1 MKKLEFPSTSVFYL
15 STLRLS
21 RLTDL
26 GSVMHNQ
33 DATGAPSVQAEVHQ
47 DDNDSPEGTTDDQGN
62 ISKTL
67 WRKMS
72 EPHRPRHQRP
82 LSSISAFLSQTLIAP
97 MISVPRAA
105 SSETHLFVS
114 SKAVI
119 PVKRASDSDLIK
131 IRGSDGVKSRADGV
145 GFVSYVSESVNR
157 NCRSSE
163 GLSISLQTTG
173 VVVTNVQIVIEST
186 DDDESSA
193 TTEHPVGLTGM
204 DDAQI
209 GIQTVHVSVAT
220 STASTGSSDLSLY
233 INTGRKHVDNIPS
246 TKVQPCSV
254 CTESEHCNNVT
265 NNNNKIVSSVD
276 TSWHKRNQNIDT
288 DHSNEMGSKDK
299 LHVDGD
305 QCRCKSTNV
314 TNTSNRAAKQNTDC
328 SSEGDNPSDSCRKQ
342 EPLINPYV
350 AEKLLELFAKVK
362 SRRAKAKMSGDQV
375 AVDSIDSTLPQNR
388 SVPEVHITRCSR
400 EDELNSGVISQ
411 NIVTTE
417 YAQEAYQKCC
427 MPSDDDVHEGHTN
440 GWPAPGE
447 YHCISLDLCNVY
459 AGHDSRLPSS
469 SDEEHCSG
477 IQTPDMGLSSP
488 VSGGRFMSP
497 KEQRL
502 HKNGSSSELTTE
514 ANNSRPG
521 QIVHSNDSRTELALA
536 ANEFVTGQISEPSD
550 STTVQTLGRNDSVAE
565 QTLQTND
572 SGGEEPSEPNDSRT
586 VQTLEP
592 QGSRTVQT
600 LEPQGSRTVQ
610 TLEPQGS
617 RTIQTVELNKSTTEQ
632 TVEPNDSTTSEQTLK
647 RNDSISEQSSEHDN
661 PSRETSPTRLS
672 DSVFEPQ
679 LDLLTVGPP
688 DLRMSML
695 KAMLDTPSVV
705 HRRPHNNSW
714 SRDKRLSCFVGGGE
728 PLLLRNYLERVGD
741 VIDGGEDEDSDTVVR
756 FICIC
761 Q

>member
-131 IRGSDGVKSRADGV
+131 IHSSDGVKSRADGV

-163 GLSISLQTTG
+163 GVNISLQMTG
-173 VVVTNVQIVIEST
+173 VVVNNVQIVIERT

-193 TTEHPVGLTGM
+193 TTEHPVRFRGM

-233 INTGRKHVDNIPS
+233 INTGHRHVDNIPG
-246 TKVQPCSV
+246 TKVRPCSV

-265 NNNNKIVSSVD
+265 NNNNKIVSIVD
-276 TSWHKRNQNIDT
+276 TCCHKRNQNIDT

-314 TNTSNRAAKQNTDC
+314 TNTSNGEAKQNTDC

-342 EPLINPYV
+342 EPSINPYV

-362 SRRAKAKMSGDQV
+362 TRRAKAKMSGDDTV
-375 AVDSIDSTLPQNR
+375 ADAIDSTLPQNR
-388 SVPEVHITRCSR
+388 SVPEVRVTICNR
-400 EDELNSGVISQ
+400 EDELNSGGVSQ
-411 NIVTTE
+411 NMVTSE
-417 YAQEAYQKCC
+417 GDQEAYQKHC
-427 MPSDDDVHEGHTN
+427 MPIVADVHEGHTN

-447 YHCISLDLCNVY
+447 YHCISLDLCNGQSAY
-459 AGHDSRLPSS
+459 DSRLPSS
-469 SDEEHCSG
+469 SDEEHCSSV
-477 IQTPDMGLSSP
+477 QTPDTGPSSP
-488 VSGGRFMSP
+488 GSGGRFMSR

-502 HKNGSSSELTTE
+502 HRNGSSSELAME

-521 QIVHSNDSRTELALA
+521 QSVHSNDSRTELALA
-536 ANEFVTGQISEPSD
+536 ANESITEQTSGPSD
-550 STTVQTLGRNDSVAE
+550 PRTVQIVEPKDSVAE

-572 SGGEEPSEPNDSRT
+572 SSGYQPLEPNDSRT
-586 VQTLEP
+586 VQT
-592 QGSRTVQT
+592 
-600 LEPQGSRTVQ
+600 
-610 TLEPQGS
+610 
-617 RTIQTVELNKSTTEQ
+617 VELNKSMTEQ
-632 TVEPNDSTTSEQTLK
+632 TLASNDFVIEQTLK

-661 PSRETSPTRLS
+661 PSTETSPTRHS

-714 SRDKRLSCFVGGGE
+714 TRDKRLSCFVGGGE

-741 VIDGGEDEDSDTVVR
+741 VIDGGEDEGSDTVVR
-756 FICIC
+756 FICMSIKTKYKIRIRIINISNIYYEHTRFC
-761 Q
+761 THTLPF